1 MRVTPPSRSLL
12 LAPLAASVL
21 AACTQDPV
29 EAAESNVAGVTI
41 GQNDFSPQQITVKVG
56 QSVRWTWAGGS
67 HNVVFGTGCKQNDVY
82 RSGAPQL
89 GGSVDK
95 KFDTAGT
102 FPYFCEVHCSG
113 GGNAVAQVVV
123 Q

>member
-1 MRVTPPSRSLL
+1 MIRPAVRDL
-12 LAPLAASVL
+12 LAAFVL

-29 EAAESNVAGVTI
+29 DAAESNVVGVTI

-56 QSVRWTWAGGS
+56 QTVRWTWAGGS
-67 HNVVFGTGCKQNDVY
+67 HNVVSGSNCKQDDAF
-82 RSGAPQL
+82 RSGAPQP
-89 GGSVDK
+89 GGSFEK

-113 GGNAVAQVVV
+113 GGSAVGQVVV